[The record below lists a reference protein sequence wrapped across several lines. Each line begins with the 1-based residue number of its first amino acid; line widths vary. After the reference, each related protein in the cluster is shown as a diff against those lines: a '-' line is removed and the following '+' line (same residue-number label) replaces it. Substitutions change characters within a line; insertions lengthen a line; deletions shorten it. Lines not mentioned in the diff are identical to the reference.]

1 MNEILT
7 KINQKIN
14 LQQKFKNEIE
24 NIESI
29 LTKDIHILS
38 QDEIYELKKEKK
50 NLEKNL
56 IKSKLTFDEK
66 FKDFI
71 YNFEEISEAKDIRW
85 LVKDIVPEGSIG
97 VFYGDSGSGKSTL
110 MIEFCTQLLNEM
122 SDLFIVYIDVDMNI
136 SKLKEIEIH
145 QLIKNFDKRFLYSGK
160 EVKNV
165 IETTQN
171 FLQDIVELQKK
182 HKNRRYL
189 IIEDSLTLLSHKRN
203 GFINTDL
210 LYKHEKQLREAGA
223 TVVVIHHLNKS
234 GVFAD
239 SQQIENYAD
248 YTYLVE
254 RNEFNNCILLKPRKA
269 SRFDIKEKAYLTE
282 NRKIIEEIDFN
293 MANISYTESS
303 FVKIIIDVL
312 YDCDQMNQSEILK
325 YLKQSSFFTKFCV
338 GEKKI
343 IAWLEKWAK
352 NGKWEFEQ
360 RASDKNAKYYSLSQ
374 TEKLA
379 KLPNI
384 DKKEI

>member
-1 MNEILT
+1 MSEILT
-7 KINQKIN
+7 KIKKKIN
-14 LQQKFKNEIE
+14 LQSSINRQIDEI
-24 NIESI
+24 NY
-29 LTKDIHILS
+29 ILS
-38 QDEIYELKKEKK
+38 QKKVLLDDKEIEELIQEKYI
-50 NLEKNL
+50 LESQI
-56 IKSKLTFDEK
+56 IKSKLSFEDK
-66 FKDFI
+66 FNDFI
-71 YNFEEISEAKDIRW
+71 YTFDDINEAKDIEW
-85 LVKDIVPEGSIG
+85 LIQDLIPIQSLG
-97 VFYGDSGSGKSTL
+97 VFYGNPGTGKSAII
-110 MIEFCTQLLNEM
+110 IELCKQILNN
-122 SDLFIVYIDVDMNI
+122 INNVHIIYIDADMCSNKLKQIGISEIIKKYKDRFVYAGKQVTNI
-136 SKLKEIEIH
+136 VAKTQDLLKEII
-145 QLIKNFDKRFLYSGK
+145 
-160 EVKNV
+160 
-165 IETTQN
+165 
-171 FLQDIVELQKK
+171 ELQNKCSKK
-182 HKNRRYL
+182 KYL
-189 IIEDSLTLLSHKRN
+189 VVEDSLTLLSSKKN

-360 RASDKNAKYYSLSQ
+360 RASDKNAKYYYLSQ
-374 TEKLA
+374 AKKHA
-379 KLPNI
+379 KLLNI